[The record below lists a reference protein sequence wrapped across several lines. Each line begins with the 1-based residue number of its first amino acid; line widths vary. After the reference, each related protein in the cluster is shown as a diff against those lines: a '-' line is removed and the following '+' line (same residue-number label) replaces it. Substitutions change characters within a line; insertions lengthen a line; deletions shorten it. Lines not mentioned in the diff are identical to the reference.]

1 MNTLNIAKAYIID
14 AANSAVSAIDTAA
27 QHVNSSIKAG
37 EWPGGIANAAQS
49 TARSEVRRWHFWRG
63 LNAMGRG
70 LAKVIRPNSH
80 TRPAGA
86 YNKSS
91 RLTVSIIT
99 FLWAGV
105 MAPPA
110 FAAEDLNFRKNVGDF
125 WVYLAVMPAD
135 FIAGPPAAEPGATP
149 FQAASVRET
158 HHLMV
163 SIFDYRTGRRIT
175 DAVVEARVA
184 ALGMSGVKKGL
195 DTANAAGASVYA
207 GLFPMLGRGP
217 FRVDVEFRAP
227 GATGPQHTTFY
238 FTHPSFR
245 PPKQAPARA
254 R

>member
-1 MNTLNIAKAYIID
+1 MNSINIAKAFIVDTVNGAITTID
-14 AANSAVSAIDTAA
+14 IAT
-27 QHVNSSIKAG
+27 QHLTSSIKAR
-37 EWPGGIANAAQS
+37 EWPGGIANATQS
-49 TARSEVRRWHFWRG
+49 IAKNKVRSWHFWRRSD
-63 LNAMGRG
+63 AMGSG
-70 LAKVIRPNSH
+70 LSKVMRMNSH
-80 TRPAGA
+80 TRPAGT
-86 YNKSS
+86 YKKPS
-91 RLTVSIIT
+91 RLTVASVT

-105 MAPPA
+105 MALPA

-149 FQAASVRET
+149 FQPASARDT

-175 DAVVEARVA
+175 GAAVEARVA
-184 ALGMSGVKKGL
+184 ALGLSGVKKGL
-195 DTANAAGASVYA
+195 ENENAAGASVYA

-217 FRVDVEFRAP
+217 FRIDVEFRAP

>member
-1 MNTLNIAKAYIID
+1 M
-14 AANSAVSAIDTAA
+14 ANSHFVGTAESTLSAIDTAT
-27 QHVNSSIKAG
+27 QHVISSIKAR

-49 TARSEVRRWHFWRG
+49 TARNEVRRWYFWRG
-63 LNAMGRG
+63 LDVMGRG
-70 LAKVIRPNSH
+70 LAKVIRLNSH
-80 TRPAGA
+80 ARPAGA
-86 YNKSS
+86 YKNSS
-91 RLTVSIIT
+91 RLTVAIVT

-105 MAPPA
+105 MALPA
-110 FAAEDLNFRKNVGDF
+110 FAAEDLNFRKNVGDY

-149 FQAASVRET
+149 FQPASARDT

-184 ALGMSGVKKGL
+184 ALGLSGVKKAL
-195 DTANAAGASVYA
+195 DNASAAGAPVYA

-217 FRVDVEFRAP
+217 FRIDVEFRAQ
-227 GATGPQHTTFY
+227 GVTGPQHTTFY

>member
-1 MNTLNIAKAYIID
+1 MANCHIAGKAKSTI
-14 AANSAVSAIDTAA
+14 SAIDTTT
-27 QHVNSSIKAG
+27 QQVTSSIKTRK
-37 EWPGGIANAAQS
+37 WSGGITNAAQF
-49 TARSEVRRWHFWRG
+49 TARNEVRSGHFWRG
-63 LNAMGRG
+63 LDAMGRG
-70 LAKVIRPNSH
+70 LAKVIRLNSH
-80 TRPAGA
+80 ARPAGA
-86 YNKSS
+86 YKNSS
-91 RLTVSIIT
+91 RLTVAIVT

-110 FAAEDLNFRKNVGDF
+110 FAAEDLNFRKNVGDY

-149 FQAASVRET
+149 FQAASVRDT

-175 DAVVEARVA
+175 DAAVEARVA
-184 ALGMSGVKKGL
+184 ALGLSGVKKGL
-195 DTANAAGASVYA
+195 DNANAAGASVYA

-217 FRVDVEFRAP
+217 FRIDVEFRAP

-245 PPKQAPARA
+245 PPKQASARA

>member
-1 MNTLNIAKAYIID
+1 MSALKM
-14 AANSAVSAIDTAA
+14 ANSNFVGTAESTLSAIDTAA
-27 QHVNSSIKAG
+27 QHVTSSIKAR

-63 LNAMGRG
+63 LDVMGRG
-70 LAKVIRPNSH
+70 LAKVIRLNSH
-80 TRPAGA
+80 TRPAGEHK
-86 YNKSS
+86 KSS

-99 FLWAGV
+99 FLWTGV
-105 MAPPA
+105 MALPA

-135 FIAGPPAAEPGATP
+135 FIAGPPAIEPGATP
-149 FQAASVRET
+149 FQPASVRDT

-184 ALGMSGVKKGL
+184 ALGMSGVKKEL

>member
-1 MNTLNIAKAYIID
+1 MSALKM
-14 AANSAVSAIDTAA
+14 ANSHFVGTVESTLSTIDTAA
-27 QHVNSSIKAG
+27 QHVTSSIKAR
-37 EWPGGIANAAQS
+37 EWPGGIANTAQS
-49 TARSEVRRWHFWRG
+49 TARNEVRRGNFWRG
-63 LNAMGRG
+63 LDAMGRR
-70 LAKVIRPNSH
+70 LAKVIRLNSH
-80 TRPAGA
+80 TRPAGE
-86 YNKSS
+86 YKNSS
-91 RLTVSIIT
+91 RLTVAIVT
-99 FLWAGV
+99 FLWTGV
-105 MAPPA
+105 MALPA
-110 FAAEDLNFRKNVGDF
+110 FAAEDLNFRKNVGDY

-149 FQAASVRET
+149 FQPASARDT

-184 ALGMSGVKKGL
+184 ALGLSGVKKAL
-195 DTANAAGASVYA
+195 DNASAAGAPVYA

-217 FRVDVEFRAP
+217 FRIDVEFRAQ
-227 GATGPQHTTFY
+227 GVTGPQHTTFY

>member
-1 MNTLNIAKAYIID
+1 MSTLKIENFHIVGTFD
-14 AANSAVSAIDTAA
+14 SSLSAINTAT
-27 QHVNSSIKAG
+27 QHVASSIKVE
-37 EWPGGIANAAQS
+37 EWSGGIGNPAPS
-49 TARSEVRRWHFWRG
+49 TSKNEVRSWHCWRRPDAVG
-63 LNAMGRG
+63 HGFS
-70 LAKVIRPNSH
+70 KVKRLNSH

-86 YNKSS
+86 HKNSS
-91 RLTVSIIT
+91 RLTVAILT

-105 MAPPA
+105 MAIPA

-135 FIAGPPAAEPGATP
+135 FIAGPPAIEPGATP
-149 FQAASVRET
+149 FQPASVRDT